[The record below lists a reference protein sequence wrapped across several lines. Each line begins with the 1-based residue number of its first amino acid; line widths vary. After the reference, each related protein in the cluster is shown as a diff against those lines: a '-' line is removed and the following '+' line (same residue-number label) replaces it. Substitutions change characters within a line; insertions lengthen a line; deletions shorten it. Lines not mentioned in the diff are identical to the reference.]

1 MINETVGGGAAAP
14 VFDGLIQNALG
25 TWGEKEKIKPL
36 IVSMTETWPPN
47 EHKFIA
53 ELAANIFSGN
63 DCQPGQESVKAL
75 QSVQRA
81 ETLYKIL
88 KQRGHM

>member
-1 MINETVGGGAAAP
+1 MLDGAGNGAAAS

-25 TWGEKEKIKPL
+25 TWGENEKIKPL

-47 EHKFIA
+47 KHKFIS
-53 ELAANIFSGN
+53 ELAATIFSGN
-63 DCQPGQESVKAL
+63 DCPNGQESAKAL
-75 QSVQRA
+75 QAVQRA

-88 KQRGHM
+88 KKHGHM